1 MILNW
6 MRSLSSMR
14 LSPIGLTVLFGLL
27 NSPVAAQIIPDSTL
41 PNNSIVTPNGNTFA
55 IDGGTTAGGNLF
67 HSFRDFSV
75 PTGAEAFFNNASTI
89 NTIIT
94 RVTGGQVSNI
104 DGLIRA
110 NGTADL
116 FLINP
121 NGIFFGA
128 NAKLDIGGSFIGST
142 ANSIQFDDGNIFS
155 ATNPHTPPL
164 LTVSVPIGLQFNTL
178 PSSTTGEIRV
188 EGLGHGIDQPNLQP
202 SIRGDVRGLQ
212 VPMGNTLALVGG
224 NIIFEGGVLTAEAGR
239 IELGS
244 VTDGTVSLRPA
255 ATGWTLGYDGASNF
269 RDITLLSKSAVDASG
284 NPGGSIQI
292 QGRNL
297 ELRDGSVALIQN
309 QGDRRAGDILVN
321 LSESLIA
328 VGIDPDGTP
337 PSRLTGETVGAGD
350 TGAVKI
356 SARNLFLL
364 EGGQINTVSYSS
376 AATGNITLKIAD
388 STLLSGFT
396 LDATGNPFISNILTI
411 SINSG
416 DAGDINLSTRQL
428 SIQNGGLLSSTIL
441 AFGKATGNGGDVLVN
456 ASESVEITGFNPNF
470 SGSSLSASTFNNG
483 NAGNVTVN
491 TARLTLRD
499 GGRVDANT
507 IASGDAGSVTI
518 NASEFVDLS
527 GVVTAPEV
535 TTPTQIGSAANL
547 PDPALRQFLG
557 LDLVPSGSP
566 GNVTINTPELRVRD
580 GALVTVTNEGT
591 GDAGNLS
598 IQADSIF
605 LDNGG
610 ITASTASG
618 EGGNLALQ
626 IRDSLQLR
634 NGSEITSEAGGTGNG
649 GNITLDTSTLALL
662 EVSRINANAFEGA
675 GGNIQINTQG
685 IFTSPDSAIT
695 ASSQLGVDGVVQ
707 VNNPGVDP
715 SSGLVE
721 LSGETTDAGDRILSG
736 CGAAEGNSFTIT
748 GRGGLPEDPTGTIQN
763 PTVWEDLRDFSED
776 AEFTGA
782 SVSHPQP
789 VELKVRRELVEATG
803 WIVREDGTVELV
815 ASREIAPQFGTRGSP
830 CRQ

>member
-1 MILNW
+1 MGA
-6 MRSLSSMR
+6 LS
-14 LSPIGLTVLFGLL
+14 
-27 NSPVAAQIIPDSTL
+27 VAAVASAQIVPDGTL
-41 PNNSIVTPNGNTFA
+41 TTNSAVTIDGNTFTL
-55 IDGGTTAGGNLF
+55 DGGTTAGGTLF
-67 HSFRDFSV
+67 HSFQEFSV
-75 PTGAEAFFNNASTI
+75 PTSAEAFFNNASTI
-89 NTIIT
+89 DTIIT
-94 RVTGGQVSNI
+94 RVTGDQVSNI

-121 NGIFFGA
+121 SGIVFGA

-142 ANSIQFDDGNIFS
+142 ADSIQFDDGSIFS
-155 ATNPHTPPL
+155 ATNPNTPPL

-178 PSSTTGEIRV
+178 PSPTDANPGEIRV
-188 EGLGHGIDQPNLQP
+188 EGLGHDIDQPQVSPHN
-202 SIRGDVRGLQ
+202 RGDVRGLQ
-212 VPMGNTLALVGG
+212 VPTGNTLALVGG

-244 VTDGTVSLRPA
+244 VADGAVSLIPA

-269 RDITLLSKSAVDASG
+269 RDITLLSQSAVDASG

-297 ELRDGSVALIQN
+297 ELRDGSIALIQN
-309 QGDRRAGDILVN
+309 QGSQSAGAIAVN
-321 LSESLIA
+321 LSGTLVA
-328 VGIDPDGTP
+328 VGLDPDGTP
-337 PSRLTGETVGAGD
+337 PSSLINETVGDGNSGD
-350 TGAVKI
+350 LAI
-356 SARNLFLL
+356 SARNILFQN
-364 EGGQINTVSYSS
+364 GGQAGTRTF
-376 AATGNITLKIAD
+376 ATGASGEVRIEALD
-388 STLLSGFT
+388 SLQVAGFI
-396 LDATGNPFISNILTI
+396 LDANGQPFISNILTV
-411 SINSG
+411 SAGNSG
-416 DAGDINLSTRQL
+416 DAGDVRLSANTL
-428 SIQNGGLLSSTIL
+428 TIL
-441 AFGKATGNGGDVLVN
+441 DGGQVLSNTVFGSGDGGEVVVN
-456 ASESVEITGFNPNF
+456 ATESVEVSGFTPTF
-470 SGSSLSASTFNNG
+470 SGSLLAATTFG
-483 NAGNVTVN
+483 DGDAGNVTVN

-507 IASGDAGSVTI
+507 IARGNAGSVTV
-518 NASEFVDLS
+518 NASELVDLS

-535 TTPTQIGSAANL
+535 TTPTQIGSAANI
-547 PDPALRQFLG
+547 PDPALQQFLG
-557 LDLVPSGSP
+557 LPPVPSGSP
-566 GNVTINTPELRVRD
+566 GNVTVNTPELRVSD
-580 GALVTVTNEGT
+580 GALVTVKNAGT
-591 GDAGNLS
+591 GNAGILS

-618 EGGNLALQ
+618 EGGNLTLQ

-634 NGSEITSEAGGTGNG
+634 NGSQITSEAGGTGNG

-662 EVSRINANAFEGA
+662 EASRINANAFEGA

-707 VNNPGVDP
+707 VNNPTVDP

-736 CGAAEGNSFTIT
+736 CGTAEGNSFTIT
-748 GRGGLPEDPTGTIQN
+748 GRGGLPEDPTATIQS
-763 PTVWEDLRDFSED
+763 PTVWEDLRNFSED
-776 AEFTGA
+776 SEFTGA

-789 VELKVRRELVEATG
+789 AELKARRELIEATG

-815 ASREIAPQFGTRGSP
+815 ASREMAPMFGTRGSP